1 MNMSPG
7 ASRRSFALRR
17 VMRAA
22 LLASS
27 ALCVGLPAQAAEF
40 PTDRPVTVVVGFVAG
55 GASDSATRLI
65 AGKLA
70 ENLGLSIAV
79 QNRAGAGGNI
89 AHQYVANAPADGTT
103 LLLGSVGPLTI
114 SPHMTALPYDPF
126 KDLAAVSGGVH
137 FPNMLVAHKA
147 AGVRNFA
154 EFVALAKRGD
164 KHADFASSGV
174 GSASHMAG
182 ELLNLHAGVN
192 MVHVPYKGGAQA
204 MQDLIGERVT
214 SYFSAPPTALPYV
227 QSGQLIPLATTGLQ
241 RPAYLPDVPTVAESG
256 YPGFEALNWYSFM
269 APGKTPEPI
278 LDRWNQE
285 IVKVLKDPG
294 VQASLNKLGLTPHP
308 TTRQEFTDF
317 MRAEFEKWGRII
329 RERDIKMN

>member
-1 MNMSPG
+1 
-7 ASRRSFALRR
+7 
-17 VMRAA
+17 
-22 LLASS
+22 
-27 ALCVGLPAQAAEF
+27 
-40 PTDRPVTVVVGFVAG
+40 VAPLIQ
-55 GASDSATRLI
+55 RLI
-65 AGKLA
+65 ANKQA
-70 ENLGLSIAV
+70 ENLGMSIAV
-79 QNRAGAGGNI
+79 QNRPGAGGNI
-89 AHQYVANAPADGTT
+89 AHQYVANASADGTI

-114 SPHMTALPYDPF
+114 SPHMTTLPYDPF

-147 AGVRNFA
+147 AGVRNFT
-154 EFVALAKRGD
+154 EFVAQAKRGG
-164 KHADFASSGV
+164 KYADFASSGV

-182 ELLNLHAGVN
+182 ELLNLHAGLN

-227 QSGQLIPLATTGLQ
+227 QTGQLIPLATTGLQ

-269 APGKTPEPI
+269 ASGKTPDTI
-278 LDRWNQE
+278 LDRWNRE
-285 IVKVLKDPG
+285 IVKVLTDPG

-317 MRAEFEKWGRII
+317 MRAESEKWGRII
-329 RERDIKMN
+329 RERNIKLN